1 MKYKNFEE
9 LQIWL
14 TAREIVKMVYLIIDG
29 NKKLERDFRLSGQ
42 LTGSALSIMNNI
54 AEGFDAGNNV
64 EFMRFLR
71 YSQRSCSEIMS
82 ITYVLK
88 DVYKLEKKSKTL
100 YDKTLE
106 ERKQIKGFIKY
117 LKNN

>member
-42 LTGSALSIMNNI
+42 LTGSALSI
-54 AEGFDAGNNV
+54 
-64 EFMRFLR
+64 
-71 YSQRSCSEIMS
+71 
-82 ITYVLK
+82 K
-88 DVYKLEKKSKTL
+88 
-100 YDKTLE
+100 
-106 ERKQIKGFIKY
+106 
-117 LKNN
+117 